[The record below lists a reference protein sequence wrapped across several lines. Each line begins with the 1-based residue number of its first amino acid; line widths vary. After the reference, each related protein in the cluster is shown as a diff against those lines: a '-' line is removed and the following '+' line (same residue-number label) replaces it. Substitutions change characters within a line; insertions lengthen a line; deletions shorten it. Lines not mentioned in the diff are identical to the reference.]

1 MVSRVRGLLLLPI
14 LLALTSCSP
23 AHEFY
28 LRYGNQLTESDL
40 ARVLK
45 ENPLGPQENIK
56 VTTLGQ
62 GSTASHHVVQ
72 IRDRELPHIHR
83 NHDLTVVV
91 LRGSGPIVIAQE
103 QRLLAAG
110 DVVFIPRDT
119 VHYFINASRDPAVAL
134 VIFSP
139 PFDGKDTVPVT
150 AP

>member
-14 LLALTSCSP
+14 LLALISCSP

-45 ENPLGPQENIK
+45 ENPLRPEENIK

-62 GSTASHHVVQ
+62 GSTVSHHLVQ
-72 IRDRELPHIHR
+72 IRDREVPHVHK

-91 LRGSGPIVIAQE
+91 MRGRGPIVIAQE
-103 QRLLAAG
+103 QRFLGVG

-119 VHYFINASRDPAVAL
+119 VHYFINVSPDPAVAL
-134 VIFSP
+134 VVFSP
-139 PFDGKDTVPVT
+139 PFDGKDTVPVNT
-150 AP
+150 P